1 MKDSIKI
8 KEVIVVE
15 GKNDTKR
22 LKTFLECDTIETKGL
37 AINKETIAYIK
48 EVHKKRG
55 VILLLDPDGPGEK
68 IRAKINEA
76 ISGLD
81 NAFIDQK
88 KAHGKRKIGV
98 EHASK
103 EAILEALD
111 NLISYKE
118 DKESITYGEFLKLGL
133 NGTPDAHLK
142 RAKLAKS
149 FHLGHT
155 NAKTCFKRLNMLGLS
170 YKEVKEALDLV

>member
-22 LKTFLECDTIETKGL
+22 LKTFLDCDTIETKGL

-88 KAHGKRKIGV
+88 TACGKRKIGV

-111 NLISYKE
+111 NLVSYKE

-142 RAKLAKS
+142 RAKIAKI